1 MNFSRKNQR
10 TLLYIIGVLLI
21 IAVYFL
27 YFTSKQSELDEA
39 QNEVKELKKEVST
52 LKEYE
57 THMLGYEEDITEFY
71 SEIENL
77 TKDFPLDV
85 KEENVFMYSRM
96 LELSGIGVTGVTI
109 GDPTLLNTVGSGERK
124 KKLYET
130 QAQIVFGGFYSETKD
145 IIGAT
150 MNYPLKRNIVAL
162 TLTRDE
168 ETGILV
174 GNITMNLY
182 TLKGNGQVY
191 DKPYTGVTLPESK
204 PDIFE

>member
-10 TLLYIIGVLLI
+10 TLLYIIGILLI

-27 YFTSKQSELDEA
+27 YFTNKQSELEEA
-39 QNEVKELKKEVST
+39 QNEVKELNSEVDT
-52 LKEYE
+52 LRKYE
-57 THMLGYEEDITEFY
+57 TNMRAYEKDIEEY
-71 SEIENL
+71 YDEIDNI

-96 LELSGIGVTGVTI
+96 LELSGVGVTGVTI
-109 GDPTLLNTVGSGERK
+109 GDPTLLDTVGSGERK

-168 ETGILV
+168 ETGVLV

-191 DKPYTGVTLPESK
+191 DKPYTGVTLPGSK